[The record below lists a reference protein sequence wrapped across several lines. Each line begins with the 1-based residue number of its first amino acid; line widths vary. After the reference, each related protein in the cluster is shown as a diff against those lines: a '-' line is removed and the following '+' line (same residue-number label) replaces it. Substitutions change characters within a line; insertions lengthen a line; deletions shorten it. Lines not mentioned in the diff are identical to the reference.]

1 MQYTIKLYNSSGFSK
16 ENIPDKPSLLD
27 DLEVIEV
34 PSLNI
39 LQDRFLSEITL
50 KVEYEEIKNCDY
62 CKIGDA
68 YYFIDNILSTS
79 RDVCKIFIKMDCL
92 TTAGGV
98 INLDFIDGITE
109 RHHIGDVRE
118 EFGKYTEDDPL
129 LSCVEPLKI
138 AGYTEFIPD
147 SKGNT
152 YIESTVDLA
161 AFGQELNAITYT
173 DNQTGEQIT
182 VPSTVAPTHSTQYGI
197 KKLNDEDAPI
207 ILFPKIAGKCTFLS
221 ATYNLDGELEENELI
236 KSGIKRCRDLG
247 IESSILSQYTVPM
260 FFSGGIDV
268 SAEKPDI
275 NYMYGAFKDTE
286 LATPEEFNFEYATVK
301 NKRVL
306 YGLNNQYE
314 ILCPNGNS
322 GLYKPEDLYYKNNEN
337 VSPHIF
343 AFSDIRADGA
353 PYYRFKYLN
362 QQGVEA
368 GKNCETILNGCIKGS
383 QWTSVP
389 LTFTSKSGNA
399 LDLYNFTNELTS
411 FGYSRVIQNA
421 QNDIGL
427 FTSGFN
433 LITSPLSMGSYQG
446 APKSSGI
453 GPMPADKSS
462 SKAYASS
469 MDSLNSGAS
478 IAGGIGGALGGFG
491 NAYIASTF
499 APAQQE
505 NTLQKMYTNFGY
517 SQNVVVPQVMF
528 PFQTETLRDILKNGF
543 ITFRYRP
550 SDTDLSRQDKLLTM
564 YGYKH
569 TDIFKK
575 SYLTNRTK
583 FNYIKAY
590 NLSISTAIPQW
601 LKEGCLSQLE
611 GGVRI
616 WHVKPDEQY
625 YDNNPVKITP
635 VPRP

>member
-50 KVEYEEIKNCDY
+50 KVEYETIKNCDY
-62 CKIGDA
+62 CKIGNT

-109 RHHIGDVRE
+109 RHHIGDASE

-138 AGYTEFIPD
+138 AGYSEFIPD
-147 SKGNT
+147 TKGNT

-161 AFGQELNAITYT
+161 AIGQELNAVTYT
-173 DNQTGEQIT
+173 DNQTGKQIT
-182 VPSTVAPTHSTQYGI
+182 VPSTVPPTHSTQYGI
-197 KKLNDEDAPI
+197 KKLNDDNATI
-207 ILFPKIAGKCTFLS
+207 ILFPNITGKCTFLS
-221 ATYNLDGELEENELI
+221 SSYNLDGEIEENELI
-236 KSGIKRCRDLG
+236 KLGVKRCRDLG

-260 FFSGGIDV
+260 FFSGGIDA
-268 SAEKPDI
+268 STLEPDVK
-275 NYMYGAFKDTE
+275 YMYGVFRDSE
-286 LATPEEFNFEYATVK
+286 LTTSEEFNFEYAQVK

-322 GLYKPEDLYYKNNEN
+322 GIYKPEDLYYKGKED

-343 AFSDIRADGA
+343 VFSDIRSEGS

-362 QQGVEA
+362 KQGVEE

-389 LTFTSKSGNA
+389 LVFTSKSGNS

-411 FGYSRVIQNA
+411 FGYSRAIQNA

-427 FTSGFN
+427 FSSGFN
-433 LITSPLSMGSYQG
+433 LITSPLSI
-446 APKSSGI
+446 SS
-453 GPMPADKSS
+453 DKSGVS
-462 SKAYASS
+462 NAE
-469 MDSLNSGAS
+469 
-478 IAGGIGGALGGFG
+478 GIGGALGGFG
-491 NAYIASTF
+491 NSYLNSTF
-499 APAQQE
+499 TAAQQE

-569 TDIFKK
+569 TAIFEK
-575 SYLTNRTK
+575 SFLTNRIN
-583 FNYIKAY
+583 FNYIKCY
-590 NLSISTAIPQW
+590 NLSIKTAIPQW

-625 YDNNPVKITP
+625 YDNNPVKITK
-635 VPRP
+635 

>member
-16 ENIPDKPSLLD
+16 ENIPDSPSLLN

-39 LQDRFLSEITL
+39 LQDRFLSEVTL
-50 KVEYEEIKNCDY
+50 KVEYETIKNCDY
-62 CKIGDA
+62 CRIGDT

-98 INLDFIDGITE
+98 VNLDFIDGITE
-109 RHHIGDVRE
+109 RHHIGE
-118 EFGKYTEDDPL
+118 INESFGIYTEDDPL

-138 AGYTEFIPD
+138 SGYSEFIPD
-147 SKGNT
+147 TIGNT
-152 YIESTVDLA
+152 YIESTVDLVA
-161 AFGQELNAITYT
+161 MGQELNGVTYT
-173 DNQTGEQIT
+173 DNQTGNQIT
-182 VPSTVAPTHSTQYGI
+182 VPSTTAPTHSTQYGI
-197 KKLNDEDAPI
+197 KKKDDEDAPV
-207 ILFPKIAGKCTFLS
+207 ILFPNIAGKCTFLG
-221 ATYNLDGELEENELI
+221 ATYNLIDGELIENQLV
-236 KSGIKRCRDLG
+236 KLGIKRCRDLG
-247 IESSILSQYTVPM
+247 IESAILSQYSVPM
-260 FFSGGIDV
+260 EFSGGIGIPV
-268 SAEKPDI
+268 ETPDI
-275 NYMYGAFKDTE
+275 NYLYGIFKDTGLE
-286 LATPEEFNFEYATVK
+286 TTEEFNFEYTEVK

-322 GLYKPEDLYYKNNEN
+322 GIYKPEDLYYKGEEE

-343 AFSDIRADGA
+343 VFSDIRSDGA

-362 QQGVEA
+362 KQGVTA

-389 LTFTSKSGNA
+389 LTFTSKSGNS

-411 FGYSRVIQNA
+411 FGYSRASQNT
-421 QNDIGL
+421 QNEIGL
-427 FTSGFN
+427 FNAGLN
-433 LITSPLSMGSYQG
+433 LITSPLSLGQQ
-446 APKSSGI
+446 KSQSDNNASNVASGV
-453 GPMPADKSS
+453 
-462 SKAYASS
+462 
-469 MDSLNSGAS
+469 
-478 IAGGIGGALGGFG
+478 GGISGSIG
-491 NAYIASTF
+491 NFANSYVNSTL

-550 SDTDLSRQDKLLTM
+550 SDTDLARQDKLLTM
-564 YGYKH
+564 YGYRH
-569 TDIFKK
+569 TTIFEK
-575 SYLTNRTK
+575 SYLTNRIN

-611 GGVRI
+611 GGIRV

-625 YDNNPVKITP
+625 YDNNPVKVTE
-635 VPRP
+635 